1 MPDFDGQSKQ
11 LDDWYFQVFK
21 IMDAKA
27 GEIPEQFS
35 KFVKIVLSSV
45 HHNAFLECGFNTTK
59 HISTG
64 RETLSL
70 RSVKG
75 QKICIDVIDKFGGT
89 D

>member
-1 MPDFDGQSKQ
+1 MEA
-11 LDDWYFQVFK
+11 
-21 IMDAKA
+21 MA

-59 HISTG
+59 QISTG

-75 QKICIDVIDKFGGT
+75 QKICIDVIDKFGVT
-89 D
+89 DKVPIDSTT